1 MQRSIKIRVLK
12 ENTSKVT
19 IHLVSANRKMV
30 VPKEKFLQHV
40 KSGLYDIVNVF
51 RSIGLVKKIQYYTKK
66 PVF

>member
-40 KSGLYDIVNVF
+40 KSGLYDIVNEHNVDLTDN
-51 RSIGLVKKIQYYTKK
+51 SPTSS
-66 PVF
+66 